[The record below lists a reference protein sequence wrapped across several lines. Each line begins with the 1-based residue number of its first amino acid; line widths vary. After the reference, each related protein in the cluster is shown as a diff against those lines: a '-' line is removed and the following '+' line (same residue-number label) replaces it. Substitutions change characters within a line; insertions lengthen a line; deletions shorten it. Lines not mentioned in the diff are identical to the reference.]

1 MKRVVLC
8 SNPYRDKNLDGARR
22 AKSILEAAGLET
34 VVCLSFKYEA
44 VEEFAPLK
52 LHPLAQE
59 LRRADLMI
67 AFGGDGT
74 ILHLAKAA
82 AHRKVPILGVNRGSL
97 GFMTELEEHE
107 LDALEDLAKHPLRT
121 ESRMMLDVS
130 VVRGGKLIYSNQ
142 ALNEALI
149 TKGLV
154 SRVIDLTVS
163 TEEGRLLPVR
173 GDGLIVSTPTG
184 STGYSLAAGGPV
196 IEPTAQ
202 NVLLTPICPHLVRA
216 NAYVLSA
223 EHRLRIRT
231 EDVGQKQV
239 YLSVDGGRMLPLGKQ
254 DEVLVKRS
262 SYETKLVRLTNRS
275 FCQIV
280 DNKFLDGGKW
290 REE

>member
-1 MKRVVLC
+1 
-8 SNPYRDKNLDGARR
+8 
-22 AKSILEAAGLET
+22 
-34 VVCLSFKYEA
+34 
-44 VEEFAPLK
+44 
-52 LHPLAQE
+52 
-59 LRRADLMI
+59 
-67 AFGGDGT
+67 
-74 ILHLAKAA
+74 
-82 AHRKVPILGVNRGSL
+82 
-97 GFMTELEEHE
+97 
-107 LDALEDLAKHPLRT
+107 
-121 ESRMMLDVS
+121 MMLDVS